1 MPIASTLRAPLT
13 RRICAILTASG
24 LVAALCAVLVLS
36 SAATPG
42 ARAMDSLDGFG
53 QVADSATSDESPF
66 LTGHVVADNPQTPV
80 ADAVVYAMAWPA
92 SVREGTFDDSA
103 PFEMLPMAKTLTLAD
118 GSFSLGVGVPQ
129 SISDDAVAAD
139 GLTDIEV
146 VTVVGHETSITTMT
160 VDLNSTTSAELA
172 HDSEAVASE
181 AGSPEAA
188 ALTEDSD
195 DDDTHRLVPMGHLN
209 GRCPGGPGL
218 KTTYPD
224 RWVHVGSIHL
234 GANGKRMKFTF
245 NEGSKS
251 TLGTAVSLT
260 GVKGTWSA
268 SGSVT
273 QSTTQATTGSVSWP
287 WYEGKGTNYWLDTA
301 YSYGRFCVEY
311 SDSMHGTGH
320 YYKAR
325 SIRHEGGTRNRST
338 TKPTANY
345 CTKYLSPGSGGKVKK
360 YSATTW
366 TDGAKL
372 EGPLGINL
380 SSRTGYSS
388 ANKIK
393 FTFRKPGRLCG
404 TNGQPFKPAPGTIVM
419 RSL

>member
-1 MPIASTLRAPLT
+1 MASLA
-13 RRICAILTASG
+13 
-24 LVAALCAVLVLS
+24 
-36 SAATPG
+36 
-42 ARAMDSLDGFG
+42 GFDR
-53 QVADSATSDESPF
+53 VADSAASGESPF
-66 LTGHVVADNPQTPV
+66 LTGRVVADNPETPV
-80 ADAVVYAMAWPA
+80 ADTVVYALAWPA
-92 SVREGTFDDSA
+92 AVREGTIDDTAS
-103 PFEMLPMAKTLTLAD
+103 FEMMPLAKTLTMAD
-118 GSFSLGVGVPQ
+118 GSFSLGVGVPGP
-129 SISDDAVAAD
+129 IGDDAVADD

-146 VTVVGHETSITTMT
+146 VTMAGHDTSITTMT
-160 VDLNSTTSAELA
+160 VDLNSRTRVELT
-172 HDSEAVASE
+172 HGSEAVATE
-181 AGSPEAA
+181 AGSHQGT
-188 ALTEDSD
+188 ALTEDD
-195 DDDTHRLVPMGHLN
+195 TDDTHHLVPMGHLN

-218 KTTYPD
+218 KKTHPD

-234 GANGKRMKFTF
+234 GADGKRMKFTF

-260 GVKGTWSA
+260 GAKGTWSA

-273 QSTTQATTGSVSWP
+273 QSTTQATTGTVSWP

-301 YSYGRFCVEY
+301 YSYGRFCIEY

-320 YYKAR
+320 YYKIR

-345 CTKYLSPGSGGKVKK
+345 CTKYLSAGSGGKVKK

-393 FTFRKPGRLCG
+393 FTFKKPGRLCG
-404 TNGQPFKPAPGTIVM
+404 TNGQPFKPSPGTIVM